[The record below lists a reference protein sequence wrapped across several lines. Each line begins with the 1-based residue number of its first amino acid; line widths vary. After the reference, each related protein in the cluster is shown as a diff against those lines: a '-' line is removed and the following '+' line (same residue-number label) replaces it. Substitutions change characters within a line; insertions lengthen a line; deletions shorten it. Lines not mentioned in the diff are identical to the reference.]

1 MSSPERVD
9 ADAQYPPDLE
19 SQPWP
24 RRSLWPGRRYDPE
37 VYRRGA
43 ALARALLAA
52 RKGCY
57 EDSDGAMIHGPTCQC
72 EPPF

>member
-1 MSSPERVD
+1 MSVPLR
-9 ADAQYPPDLE
+9 ADDEAQPY
-19 SQPWP
+19 P
-24 RRSLWPGRRYDPE
+24 RRSLSPARRGHDPD
-37 VYRRGA
+37 VARRGA

-57 EDSDGAMIHGPTCQC
+57 EDDGQMIHGPGCQC